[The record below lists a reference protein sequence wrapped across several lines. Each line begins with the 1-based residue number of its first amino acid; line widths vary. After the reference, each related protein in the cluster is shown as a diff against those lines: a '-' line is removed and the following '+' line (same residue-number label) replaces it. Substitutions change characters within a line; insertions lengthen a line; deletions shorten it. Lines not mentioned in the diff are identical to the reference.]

1 MTSLSKTK
9 PCFEQILSEIYTMR
23 IRENNHKVCI
33 DFLKPRSNKNKFQ
46 CKNCG
51 CTEFYV
57 LNYQDSSIKILTV
70 CSV

>member
-9 PCFEQILSEIYTMR
+9 SCFEQILSEIYTMR

-46 CKNCG
+46 YKNCG

-57 LNYQDSSIKILTV
+57 HDYRNSSFKIL
-70 CSV
+70 SSL